1 MKILFSTALMLGLT
15 GAAFAQYPTVPK
27 DVQDASEA
35 MLAEARKHSDEA
47 WAKALPT
54 IQYDAR
60 HGKPYIPWAAR
71 PTDLP
76 QADMPAFP
84 GAQGGGAFSFG
95 GHGGRPIVVTSLE
108 DSGPGTFREACEQA
122 RSPHH
127 RDST

>member
-27 DVQDASEA
+27 DVQEASDA

-60 HGKPYIPWAAR
+60 HGKPFIPWAAR
-71 PTDLP
+71 LRDIGQNDL
-76 QADMPAFP
+76 AVFP
-84 GAQGGGAFSFG
+84 GARGGGAFSFG
-95 GHGGRPIVVTSLE
+95 GVGGRPIVVTNLE
-108 DSGPGTFREACEQA
+108 DSSPGTTAA
-122 RSPHH
+122 
-127 RDST
+127 